1 MKAVTYNTYGGTDVL
16 ELRDIPRPIP
26 GKDEV
31 LIKVFA
37 TTVTPVDTA
46 FRSGN
51 PKIARLFTGLFK
63 PKKNILGTEL
73 SGVIESIGAEVTSFK
88 PGDRVFAAAP
98 DGFGAHAQY
107 ITMSEDAAISTIPEN
122 LEYEDIVAIS
132 NGGLTA
138 LPFLRDHA
146 KLQAGQKVLIIGAA
160 GSIGTVAVQLA
171 AGFGAEV
178 TGVCSTSNTEM
189 IHAFGA
195 QHVIDYTVQDYRTSG
210 QTYDVIFD
218 TVGKSSFAA
227 ARGSLTPKGIYLT
240 TVPDFGAVIS
250 PMLPFMHGGKRAK
263 MAATGLRKD
272 ADKIKDMNILK
283 GMIADDDLTI
293 VIDRCYPL
301 ELIATAHEYVETG
314 HKRGNLV
321 ITVDHPALQI

>member
-1 MKAVTYNTYGGTDVL
+1 MKAVVYSKYGGANVL
-16 ELRDIPRPIP
+16 EIQDIPRPTP
-26 GKDEV
+26 ADTEV
-31 LIKVFA
+31 LIKIFA

-73 SGVIESIGAEVTSFK
+73 SGVIETVGANVTRFK
-88 PGDRVFAAAP
+88 SGDRVFAASP

-107 ITMSEDAAISTIPEN
+107 IAMAEDAAISIIPEG
-122 LEYEDIVAIS
+122 LSFEDTAAIC

-138 LPFLRDHA
+138 LPFLRDNA
-146 KLQAGQKVLIIGAA
+146 KLQAAQKILIIGAA

-171 AGFGAEV
+171 ASLKAEV
-178 TGVCSTSNTEM
+178 TGVCSTANTEM
-189 IHAFGA
+189 VHALGA
-195 QHVIDYTVQDYRTSG
+195 EHVIDYSVEDYRASG

-218 TVGKSSFAA
+218 TVGKSSFAE

-240 TVPDFGAVIS
+240 TVPDFAAVIS
-250 PMLPFMHGGKRAK
+250 PMLPFLHGGKRAK

-283 GMIADDDLTI
+283 DMIAAGYLTT
-293 VIDRCYPL
+293 VIDRSYPL
-301 ELIATAHEYVETG
+301 DQIATAHKYVEKG
-314 HKRGNLV
+314 HKRGNLI
-321 ITVDHPALQI
+321 ITVDHPAVQI